1 MKKRQNSN
9 LQKLIMSYKHPIMK
23 LVKDANKESP
33 NKPHISDKEAEEA
46 IKKLLAWIGEDPSR
60 EGLIETPKRVIKAFK
75 EYFKGYHQNAVEDLA
90 KTFGDVEGYDDM
102 VIEKNITL
110 ESHCE
115 HHMAPIIGVA
125 HVSYIPNKKVVGL
138 SKLART
144 VEIFSKRLQT
154 QERLTMQI
162 AKTLMSAL
170 DAKGVAVTIDAAH
183 QCMTMRGIKKE
194 KATTVTNYFLG
205 SFKEDLSIQN
215 RYLKY
220 IGK

>member
-1 MKKRQNSN
+1 
-9 LQKLIMSYKHPIMK
+9 MK
-23 LVKDANKESP
+23 LVKDIDKLSSQKSEV
-33 NKPHISDKEAEEA
+33 SDKQAEEA
-46 IKKLLAWIGEDPSR
+46 FKTILTWIGENPNR
-60 EGLIETPKRVIKAFK
+60 EGLRETPKRVVKAFK
-75 EYFKGYHQNAVEDLA
+75 EYFKGYKQDANSDLL
-90 KTFGDVEGYDDM
+90 KTFGDVDGYDDM
-102 VIEKNITL
+102 VVEKNITL

-125 HVSYIPNKKVVGL
+125 HIAYIPNKKVVGL

-183 QCMTMRGIKKE
+183 QCMTMRGVKKE
-194 KATTVTNYFLG
+194 KATTVTNYYLG
-205 SFKEDLSIQN
+205 SFKEDLSYQN
-215 RYLKY
+215 RYLRY
-220 IGK
+220 IAK

>member
-1 MKKRQNSN
+1 
-9 LQKLIMSYKHPIMK
+9 MSYKNDRYMK
-23 LVKDANKESP
+23 LVKEIGKSSS
-33 NKPHISDKEAEEA
+33 NKPEVTDKQAEEA
-46 IKKLLAWIGEDPSR
+46 FKTIITWIGEDPSR
-60 EGLIETPKRVIKAFK
+60 EGLLETPKRVVKAFK
-75 EYFKGYHQNAVEDLA
+75 EYFKGYNQDAKADLA

-102 VIEKNITL
+102 VVEKNITL

-125 HVSYIPNKKVVGL
+125 HVAYIPNKKVVGL

-144 VEIFSKRLQT
+144 VDIFSKRLQT

-205 SFKEDLSIQN
+205 SFKEDLSFQN
-215 RYLKY
+215 RYLRY
-220 IGK
+220 ITK

>member
-1 MKKRQNSN
+1 
-9 LQKLIMSYKHPIMK
+9 MK
-23 LVKDANKESP
+23 LVKDVDKTSSK
-33 NKPHISDKEAEEA
+33 KPVVSDKQAEEA
-46 IKKLLAWIGEDPSR
+46 FKTILKWIGEDPNR
-60 EGLIETPKRVIKAFK
+60 EGLVETPRRVIKAFK
-75 EYFKGYHQNAVEDLA
+75 EYFKGYHQNAEADLS

-102 VIEKNITL
+102 VVEKNITL

-125 HVSYIPNKKVVGL
+125 HVAYIPNKKVVGL

-162 AKTLMSAL
+162 AKTLMNSL

-183 QCMTMRGIKKE
+183 QCMTMRGVKKE
-194 KATTVTNYFLG
+194 RATTVTNYFLG
-205 SFKEDLSIQN
+205 SFREDLGIQN
-215 RYLKY
+215 RYLRY
-220 IGK
+220 IKK

>member
-1 MKKRQNSN
+1 MK
-9 LQKLIMSYKHPIMK
+9 I
-23 LVKDANKESP
+23 VKNTDKIIKND
-33 NKPHISDKEAEEA
+33 KPDISDRQAEEA
-46 IKKLLAWIGEDPSR
+46 IRTILEWIGENPKR
-60 EGLIETPKRVIKAFK
+60 EGLLETPRRVIKAFK
-75 EYFKGYHQNAVEDLA
+75 EYFKGYAQDPSSELK

-102 VIEKNITL
+102 VLQKNISVS
-110 ESHCE
+110 SHCE
-115 HHMAPIIGVA
+115 HHMAPIVGVA
-125 HVSYIPNKKVVGL
+125 HVAYIPNKRIVGL

-194 KATTVTNYFLG
+194 RATTVTNYFLG

-220 IGK
+220 IGH